1 VSIGI
6 AEKSAA
12 MATPEQLIARSDE
25 CMYRAKELGRNRT
38 VLYKEGSADP
48 FVLVTPGGL
57 DEDTSHSTTY

>member
-1 VSIGI
+1 
-6 AEKSAA
+6 